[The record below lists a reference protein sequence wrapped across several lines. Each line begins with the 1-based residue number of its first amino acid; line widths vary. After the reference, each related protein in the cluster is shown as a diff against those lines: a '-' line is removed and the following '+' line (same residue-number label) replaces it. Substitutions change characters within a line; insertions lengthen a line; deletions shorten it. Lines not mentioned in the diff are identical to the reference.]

1 VEAEIAVAEVVV
13 GAGLSAAV
21 AEEEEAD

>member
-1 VEAEIAVAEVVV
+1 VEAEIAVVEVVV

-21 AEEEEAD
+21 EEEEEAD

>member
-1 VEAEIAVAEVVV
+1 VEAEIAVVEVVV

-21 AEEEEAD
+21 EEEAD